1 MRIDSHHHIWDLS
14 VRDQEWITGDAMQP
28 IRRNFAISDLH
39 QAISGTGI
47 EKTIL
52 VQTVTNYA
60 ETPELL
66 AIAQSEQLVGAVVGW
81 LQIDAPDAIAH
92 LHQYLD
98 LSGSEYLKSIRDIAQ
113 DHPDPNYLAKAQTIA
128 NVKKLGELGI
138 TFDLLTKTPEL
149 SAAINLVR
157 ACPDVLFVMDH
168 ISKPYI
174 AKKEIEPWK
183 SLMTEL
189 ATFPNVLCKVSGLVT
204 EANWRDWQVKD
215 FKPYVDHVIEIF
227 TPQRLMFGSDW
238 PVSNLGG
245 TYSQIVEL
253 AEALTSGLSPSEA
266 EFFWHKTAAAAYG
279 LAQ

>member
-1 MRIDSHHHIWDLS
+1 MRIDSHHHLWDLS
-14 VRDQEWITGDAMQP
+14 VRDQEWIVGDEMQT
-28 IRRNFAISDLH
+28 IRRNFAISDLKD
-39 QAISGTGI
+39 AIKFSHIDRTV
-47 EKTIL
+47 L
-52 VQTVTNYA
+52 VQTVTDYS

-66 AIAQSEQLVGAVVGW
+66 AIAQSEHLVGAVVGW
-81 LQIDAPDAIAH
+81 LQIDAPDAIAR

-98 LSGSEYLKSIRDIAQ
+98 LPGAEYLKGIRDIAQ
-113 DHPDPNYLAKAQTIA
+113 DHPDPNYLAKPQTIA

-149 SAAINLVR
+149 AAAIKLVS
-157 ACPDVLFVMDH
+157 ACPDVQFVMDH

-174 AKKEIEPWK
+174 AKKEFEPWK
-183 SLMTEL
+183 TLMTEL
-189 ATFPNVLCKVSGLVT
+189 ATFPNILCKVSGLVT
-204 EANWRDWQVKD
+204 EANWKTWDVKD

-238 PVSNLGG
+238 PVANLGG

-266 EFFWHKTAAAAYG
+266 EFFWHKSAAAAYR
-279 LAQ
+279 LA